1 MARDCDFFRGAVIL
15 INRLGLF
22 YENKHT
28 YIGYTVGFSQEARW
42 CCFPF
47 TAFFSPPPS
56 ISLPLPS
63 PPSTVNRHF
72 ILTVPL
78 FLYCWE
84 PSVIYLGGPS
94 SVSVSFQKKGRRKD
108 TFPHNLHRELNRF
121 WQIILASHYLRK
133 RSSQFLS
140 KLTSAFFS
148 PRPQNK
154 RVRNHRI
161 NWAKGANLPK
171 CLWSNKWEER
181 GKSVLI
187 YPLFQ
192 VPFSLWRPQ
201 DWME

>member
-1 MARDCDFFRGAVIL
+1 MV
-15 INRLGLF
+15 LF
-22 YENKHT
+22 SFYC
-28 YIGYTVGFSQEARW
+28 IFL
-42 CCFPF
+42 P
-47 TAFFSPPPS
+47 PLPPS
-56 ISLPLPS
+56 LCLSLPLPLQ
-63 PPSTVNRHF
+63 STV
-72 ILTVPL
+72 ILFSL
-78 FLYCWE
+78 F
-84 PSVIYLGGPS
+84 PS
-94 SVSVSFQKKGRRKD
+94 SFIAGSHQWFIWEGRAPWVSLSKKKKEGRRKD